1 MTPRRRLGVVSLDLL
16 GAGVAVLTLLGEFHH
31 REARDLEHAIGEA
44 LSGGH
49 RHLLI
54 DMRGVTLL
62 GTAGLRVRVRGSI
75 NARSAGMG
83 FALARPGPE
92 VWETF
97 ELTGLAGKLP
107 NAASLEEA
115 VAMLPQS

>member
-1 MTPRRRLGVVSLDLL
+1 MTPRRRLGVVSLDLI

-31 REARDLEHAIGEA
+31 REARDLEHMIGEA

-49 RHLLI
+49 RHLVI
-54 DMRGVTLL
+54 DMRGVTVL
-62 GTAGLRVRVRGSI
+62 GTASLRVLVRGSI
-75 NARSAGMG
+75 NARATGMG
-83 FALARPGPE
+83 FALARPAPD

-97 ELTGLAGKLP
+97 EVTGLDSKLP

-115 VAMLPQS
+115 VAMLTQT